1 MAWSTVAGLA
11 LAFAA
16 LLASILIEHGNPL
29 GMLNASGAVIVFGGT
44 IGSALVSFPP
54 QRTLSLP
61 AALGQIFKSK
71 LPSLEMTIDLLVD
84 MADKA
89 RRQGLLSLE
98 EAAAKLDDP
107 FLREGLQLV
116 VDGTDPEVVRNLL
129 EIETD
134 RTAER
139 HASSFGVL
147 QAMGGYSPTMGIIGT
162 VMGLVN
168 VLGHMEDP
176 SKLAG
181 SIATAFLATF
191 YGVGTANLVWLP
203 LASKLRQLDEQEALV
218 RGLMTVGILAI
229 QAGENPRVVRTKL
242 EAFLSP
248 KNRKKDVAAE
258 ATGQEGKK

>member
-1 MAWSTVAGLA
+1 MGWSTLVGLL

-16 LLASILIEHGNPL
+16 LLISNLMEKGNPL
-29 GMLNASGAVIVFGGT
+29 ALLNGPGAVIVFGGT

-54 QRTLSLP
+54 QRTLGLVS
-61 AALGQIFKSK
+61 AIGQIFKQK
-71 LPSLEMTIDLLVD
+71 LPPHQLVIEQIVGL
-84 MADKA
+84 ADKA

-98 EAAAKLDDP
+98 EEGAQLEDP
-107 FLREGLQLV
+107 FLRQGLQLV
-116 VDGTDPEVVRNLL
+116 VDGTDPDVVRGLL
-129 EIETD
+129 EIETE
-134 RTAER
+134 RTAQR
-139 HASSFGVL
+139 HASSYGVL

-203 LASKLRQLDEQEALV
+203 LASKLKQVDEEEALL
-218 RGLMTVGILAI
+218 REIMTEGILAI
-229 QAGENPRVVRTKL
+229 QSGDNPRVVRTKL

-248 KNRKKDVAAE
+248 KDRNKDSE
-258 ATGQEGKK
+258 AGAGGK